1 MFYSTTLSGTTYEK
15 GLLYALE
22 KTKHKLD
29 KVIVMV
35 YDILISAFIIRI
47 HFSFHQYAVA
57 ALQTRSSKHLVL
69 MNMEHSV
76 LAFQLNDLF

>member
-1 MFYSTTLSGTTYEK
+1 MLCICVMFYFTTLSGTTYEK

-35 YDILISAFIIRI
+35 YDKLSLLEYI
-47 HFSFHQYAVA
+47 
-57 ALQTRSSKHLVL
+57 
-69 MNMEHSV
+69 
-76 LAFQLNDLF
+76 